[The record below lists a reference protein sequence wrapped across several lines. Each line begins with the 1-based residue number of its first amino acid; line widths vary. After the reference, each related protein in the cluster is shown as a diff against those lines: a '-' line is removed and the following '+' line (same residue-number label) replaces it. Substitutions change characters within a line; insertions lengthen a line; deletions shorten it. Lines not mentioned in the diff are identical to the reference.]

1 MLRIVR
7 HYHSA
12 SALLLF
18 FVEAVLAGAAAC
30 GAYYSLLGTDA
41 FDGVGNAAK
50 IAAFVGQGLLIATIM
65 YSVGLY
71 ERPNRNDL
79 GKVGVRLGVC
89 LVIAIPILILA
100 SEYIAA
106 LNFKTS
112 SQRSVFYLLLT
123 VGVVVIVVA
132 SRLIYRTFAQVAS
145 VPHRILVVG
154 VGSYAA
160 EICRLATDRRN
171 TDDVVVGYYNLKDE
185 VVRVSA
191 NTILPSNTP
200 LLDTIRANGVK
211 ELVIALDDRRGAPLR
226 ALLDARMA
234 GITVTSYLSFWERE
248 TRRINLANLE
258 PGWLIYSDG
267 FRISSLTN
275 AMLKRCLDIGA
286 SLFLLTLSLP
296 VLLVAA
302 IAIRLGS
309 GGGILYSQERVGR
322 NGAVFQIYKLRTMR
336 ANAEQGV
343 PTWAT
348 ARDPRITRV
357 GAFLRLTRIDE
368 LPQLYNV
375 LKGDMSVIGPRP
387 ERPFFVEDLT
397 RQIPYY
403 SERHRVRPGIT
414 GWAQINYPYGAS
426 IDDAKEKLSYDL
438 YYIKNFSMLFDVLIL
453 LATIQTVLWN
463 KGAR

>member
-18 FVEAVLAGAAAC
+18 SVEAVLAAAAAC
-30 GAYYSLLGTDA
+30 GAYYSLLGADA

-50 IAAFVGQGLLIATIM
+50 IAAFVGQGILIATIM

-79 GKVGVRLGVC
+79 VKVSTRLAVC
-89 LVIAIPILILA
+89 LLIAIPILIVA

-106 LNFKTS
+106 LNFKTP
-112 SQRSVFYLLLT
+112 SQRSLFYLLLT
-123 VGVVVIVVA
+123 SGVVVIVVA
-132 SRLIYRTFAQVAS
+132 SRLIYRTFAHVTS
-145 VPHRILVVG
+145 MPHRILVVG
-154 VGSYAA
+154 VGSHAA

-185 VVRVSA
+185 VVRVSS
-191 NTILPSNTP
+191 NTILPSTTP
-200 LLDTIRANGVK
+200 LLDTIHANGVK

-267 FRISSLTN
+267 FRISLLTN
-275 AMLKRCLDIGA
+275 AVLKRCLDISA
-286 SLFLLTLSLP
+286 SFFLLALSLP
-296 VLLVAA
+296 VLFAA
-302 IAIRLGS
+302 GIAIRLES

-322 NGAVFQIYKLRTMR
+322 NGDAFRIYKLRTMR

-343 PTWAT
+343 PKWAT
-348 ARDPRITRV
+348 ARDPRVTRV

-375 LKGDMSVIGPRP
+375 LKGDMSLIGPRP

-397 RQIPYY
+397 RQIPYF

-438 YYIKNFSMLFDVLIL
+438 YYIKNFSILFDVLIL

>member
-18 FVEAVLAGAAAC
+18 SVEAVLAGAAAC
-30 GAYYSLLGTDA
+30 GAYYSLLGADA

-50 IAAFVGQGLLIATIM
+50 IADFVGQGLLIATIM

-79 GKVGVRLGVC
+79 VKVSARLAVC
-89 LVIAIPILILA
+89 LLIAIPILIVA

-106 LNFKTS
+106 LNFKTP
-112 SQRSVFYLLLT
+112 SQRSLFYLLLT
-123 VGVVVIVVA
+123 SGVVVIVVA
-132 SRLIYRTFAQVAS
+132 SRLIYRTFARVTS
-145 VPHRILVVG
+145 MPHRILVVG
-154 VGSYAA
+154 VGSHAA
-160 EICRLATDRRN
+160 EIARLAADQRT
-171 TDDVVVGYYNLKDE
+171 TDDVVVGYYNLKE
-185 VVRVSA
+185 ESARVSA
-191 NTILPSNTP
+191 NTILPSTTP

-234 GITVTSYLSFWERE
+234 GITVTSYLSYWERE

-275 AMLKRCLDIGA
+275 AILKRCLDIGA

-296 VLLVAA
+296 VLFVAA
-302 IAIRLGS
+302 FAIRLES
-309 GGGILYSQERVGR
+309 GGPILYSQERVGR
-322 NGAVFQIYKLRTMR
+322 NGAVFRIYKLRTMR
-336 ANAEQGV
+336 ANAEHGV
-343 PTWAT
+343 PKWAT
-348 ARDPRITRV
+348 AQDPRVTRV

-375 LKGDMSVIGPRP
+375 LKGDMSLIGPRP

-438 YYIKNFSMLFDVLIL
+438 YYIKNFSILFDVLIL